1 MSEDCIFCRIA
12 GGEIPAKV
20 VRQDVDFIAFRD
32 IDPKAPVHVLVIPR
46 RHIGSVN
53 ELSAQD
59 VDLAGRLLLAGQAVA
74 HAEGLEEAGY
84 RLVLNTGSDGGQ
96 SVHHLHLHVL
106 GGRHMAWPPG

>member
-20 VRQDVDFIAFRD
+20 VRQDADFIAFRD